1 MVEDI
6 EVNPEKQEVSEEEEP
21 PKILPLTDKNIISPG
36 TTFSALLS
44 KHLQYFIR
52 FKLNT
57 DPVY

>member
-1 MVEDI
+1 VEEI
-6 EVNPEKQEVSEEEEP
+6 EEKPEQQEVSEEEKP

>member
-1 MVEDI
+1 MEDS
-6 EVNPEKQEVSEEEEP
+6 EEKPEQQEVPEEEEP
-21 PKILPLTDKNIISPG
+21 PKLLPLTDKNIISPG

-57 DPVY
+57 DPDY

>member
-1 MVEDI
+1 VL
-6 EVNPEKQEVSEEEEP
+6 EEEEP
-21 PKILPLTDKNIISPG
+21 PKVLPLTDKNIISPG

-57 DPVY
+57 DPAY